1 MRVVLNIILVLLVP
15 VAVTGHAETAYR
27 VRSTSS
33 QRRTQDI
40 LDSNEYVYTHSDDGK
55 SKQLDSFLVDI
66 FETAG
71 NLGAEDLVIVR
82 GAMNKFLL
90 TELNAI
96 YEPENN
102 DLDAVSSEISQIASL
117 NLAGGTSRN
126 LRTLNGN
133 TPGTE
138 LDMTVTLSFDNEP
151 SPSSPELELR
161 VEQIMQD
168 LTYFVTNLTELV
180 AASSVGNTGL
190 ALVTVAERRDYP
202 SESPT
207 QAPVDNTDAITS
219 GNTDSG
225 SNNTDRNNIASTTVA
240 TALAGLTLLAAT
252 IYLVF
257 RRKKRSDP
265 ESPKGDM
272 MYVDVEGDL
281 YSMDRSLESSQSPMD
296 VASPSG
302 DHGRY
307 SIPVHPLSPTAG
319 DSVFSGLADSPP
331 SKHTV
336 RTTKSLMSGYTNA
349 SASTI
354 RVSNMD
360 RASKLHAATKS
371 HSAPAHGSLFAFS
384 EEEYGNYDSEGDD
397 DLVFGRGGL
406 PHMEKSDVSDD
417 SDVERVMNPEDVAPS
432 PSEASSCLQGTA
444 IEQPAGL
451 LPKEKVW
458 CGPTEKSSAEIVQ
471 DLALESSVNRHAPRD
486 PTPTVSG
493 AIKRDPTPRADLSE
507 VGKPV
512 VSYNPFNCNPIIPED
527 SNVPYESDTDEIDEL
542 QTPKPS
548 EHNPTFHSSAK
559 VTRKPE
565 GNTPILGDYTPNSQS
580 VYTPGVSSTMETPL
594 KRNTALTP
602 SSAAA
607 SAGARRTPKSA
618 SPAQVQVEWENDVE
632 APGTVGAM
640 AAKAATMLGGVFGD
654 GGATAGS
661 RSRTSTMDGGSKPGT
676 PKSTRSVIGSRSS
689 TPTRSRT
696 TTPTKD
702 ESPGSPQGNR
712 LGRHWLRGGIPGMA
726 ASPPPGSEDYVD
738 NLSRPSTPGGEFN
751 SSLQVSDY
759 APEYS
764 CLPFGRVVDRAPK
777 SDESEAENLGLHGG
791 RRHAGNKLGG
801 DGSAMYQ
808 TNAMHPLDWSYKSAD
823 IASIGE
829 STISEHDGAGMPS
842 RFIFSRRG
850 EERTGTTSP
859 GGEPKTPMSESS
871 ARTGGTTKGTNESSH
886 SASRQLIND
895 LVWLEKK
902 IADVRQTSSSAL
914 VPSGAPTIEA
924 ADSMSYVSNDDACIS
939 SSSNDSQDDEDPTV
953 YTNKNDSVMSSIVCR
968 DCYAPPGKLHIV
980 IHSTKDGPA
989 VHTVKEGSS
998 LEGHIFPGDLIISVD
1013 NVDTRSFTAEQV
1025 MKMMAAKGDRE
1036 RKITVLH
1043 FEEED

>member
-1 MRVVLNIILVLLVP
+1 MKLLLTLLGLLLVSI
-15 VAVTGHAETAYR
+15 AVSGHTENTYR
-27 VRSTSS
+27 VRSTSGR
-33 QRRTQDI
+33 QTQNI
-40 LDSNEYVYTHSDDGK
+40 LDSNEYVYTHSDDGRA
-55 SKQLDSFLVDI
+55 KQLNSFLVDI
-66 FETAG
+66 FETKG
-71 NLGAEDLVIVR
+71 NLGDDALVIIR

-102 DLDAVSSEISQIASL
+102 ELDAVSSEINEITFL
-117 NLAGGTSRN
+117 NPG
-126 LRTLNGN
+126 NGN
-133 TPGTE
+133 GNGNGNRRVLDGDTKGTE

-151 SPSSPELELR
+151 SPSSPELELK
-161 VEQIMQD
+161 VEQIMED
-168 LTYFVTNLTELV
+168 LQYFVTNLTALG
-180 AASSVGNTGL
+180 VGVNDL
-190 ALVTVAERRDYP
+190 SLVTEASRRDYP

-207 QAPVDNTDAITS
+207 QAPVDNTDAATL
-219 GNTDSG
+219 GNSNSG
-225 SNNTDRNNIASTTVA
+225 SNSSSKSNVASRTVA
-240 TALAGLTLLAAT
+240 SALAGLTLIAGML
-252 IYLVF
+252 YLVF

-265 ESPKGDM
+265 ESQKGDM

-281 YSMDRSLESSQSPMD
+281 YSMDRSLESSQSPTDMN
-296 VASPSG
+296 SPPG
-302 DHGRY
+302 DHSRY
-307 SIPVHPLSPTAG
+307 SVPAHPLSPTAG

-336 RTTKSLMSGYTNA
+336 RTTKSLMSGYTND
-349 SASTI
+349 SACTI

-360 RASKLHAATKS
+360 RASKVHAAQKYR
-371 HSAPAHGSLFAFS
+371 SAPAHSSLFAFS
-384 EEEYGNYDSEGDD
+384 EEGYDKYDDSEEED

-406 PHMEKSDVSDD
+406 PHMEKSDLSDD
-417 SDVERVMNPEDVAPS
+417 SDVERHLNPEDDAPS
-432 PSEASSCLQGTA
+432 PSETSSCLQGTT
-444 IEQPAGL
+444 IEEPTGL
-451 LPKEKVW
+451 LPREKAW
-458 CGPTEKSSAEIVQ
+458 RGQTEPSSAEIVQ
-471 DLALESSVNRHAPRD
+471 DLALEASANSHAPRD

-493 AIKRDPTPRADLSE
+493 ASKRDPTPRADLPE
-507 VGKPV
+507 ADKPM
-512 VSYNPFNCNPIIPED
+512 VSYSPFNCNPIYPKDAKSSSER
-527 SNVPYESDTDEIDEL
+527 NAGAVDEF
-542 QTPKPS
+542 QTPKAS
-548 EHNPTFHSSAK
+548 DNNAGTHNSAK
-559 VTRKPE
+559 VSRKPQ
-565 GNTPILGDYTPNSQS
+565 GSTPILGDFTPNSQS

-594 KRNTALTP
+594 QRNTTSTQ
-602 SSAAA
+602 SSAAT
-607 SAGARRTPKSA
+607 SAEARLTSRSS
-618 SPAQVQVEWENDVE
+618 SPAQVQLEWDNDVE

-640 AAKAATMLGGVFGD
+640 AAKATTMLGGAFGD
-654 GGATAGS
+654 GGVTMGS
-661 RSRTSTMDGGSKPGT
+661 RSRASAMDGGSKPGT
-676 PKSTRSVIGSRSS
+676 PRSSRSAIGSRST
-689 TPTRSRT
+689 TPNGSRT

-702 ESPGSPQGNR
+702 QSPGSPQGNR

-726 ASPPPGSEDYVD
+726 TSPPPGSEDYID

-751 SSLQVSDY
+751 TSLQGSDY
-759 APEYS
+759 APEYG
-764 CLPFGRVVDRAPK
+764 CLPFGRLVDRAPK
-777 SDESEAENLGLHGG
+777 ADDPEAEDLEHHGG

-829 STISEHDGAGMPS
+829 STISEHDGAAMPS
-842 RFIFSRRG
+842 KFIFSRR
-850 EERTGTTSP
+850 EDRAKTSP

-902 IADVRQTSSSAL
+902 IADVRHTSSSAL
-914 VPSGAPTIEA
+914 VSSGRPAIEA
-924 ADSMSYVSNDDACIS
+924 TDSLSYVSNDDACIS

-953 YTNKNDSVMSSIVCR
+953 CTNKNDSVMSSIVCR

-1013 NVDTRSFTAEQV
+1013 NVDTRSYTAEQV

-1043 FEEED
+1043 FEED